1 MILVD
6 TSIWIEFLRRK
17 EPCFTLMVQAMQSFQ
32 ILTVECVFGELF
44 QGCHDRNERDV
55 IKRYWQVMPRVSPE
69 GLFIEAGITS
79 QMNRWKD
86 QGVSLIDAVIILAA
100 RGHRAKIWTLDKKLL
115 RMLSPIEIF
124 SPSELTSP

>member
-6 TSIWIEFLRRK
+6 TSIWIEFLRGK
-17 EPCFTLMVQAMQSFQ
+17 EPLFTIMVRAMQTLQ

-55 IKRYWQVMPRVSPE
+55 IKRYWQDLPRASLE

-86 QGVSLIDAVIILAA
+86 RGVSLIDAVIILAA
-100 RGHRAKIWTLDKKLL
+100 RSHRAKIWTLDKKLRHL
-115 RMLSPIEIF
+115 LSAHEIF
-124 SPSELTSP
+124 SPSELTLG